1 LRIIERSALSAGKLM
16 LYRAHLDVHSQL
28 PPEAMSV
35 SLNVM
40 GIDAAQGWYD
50 QYGFDLEK
58 GTISRI
64 LNPTSTE
71 TFLRIAVGMGS
82 DEAQDLA
89 EHFGRVHPSDRMR
102 LASYEARAMLA
113 DIAGQDAL
121 WAEAVRSGSRMVA
134 AEA

>member
-1 LRIIERSALSAGKLM
+1 LRIIERSALSPGKLM

-40 GIDAAQGWYD
+40 GIDAAQGWHD

-82 DEAQDLA
+82 DKAQDLA
-89 EHFGRVHPSDRMR
+89 EHFWPVT
-102 LASYEARAMLA
+102 LE
-113 DIAGQDAL
+113 
-121 WAEAVRSGSRMVA
+121 
-134 AEA
+134 